1 MIHREAYDTVT
12 VLRIEHGKVNALDAE
27 LFDEL
32 STVLD
37 ELTPDDPEHDR
48 SGALVLTGSG
58 PAFSAGV
65 DLFRVLD
72 GGRGYLETFLPALT
86 HGLHTLFTYPRPVVA
101 ALNGH
106 AVAGGAVLAC
116 ACDARVMVRG
126 NARVGVPELKVGVP
140 YPTLALEVLRF
151 AVGARHLQELVYGGA
166 TYSPEEALHRGL
178 VDELVDEERL
188 LDRALELARSYAEL
202 PPRAFHLTKSALRR
216 PTLERWETDAPT
228 VDPKVLEQ
236 WAAPETL
243 DAVRSYL
250 AATVGR
256 SA

>member
-1 MIHREAYDTVT
+1 VIHRESHDPVT

-27 LFDEL
+27 LFEEL
-32 STVLD
+32 SSVLD

-48 SGALVLTGSG
+48 SGALVLTGTG
-58 PAFSAGV
+58 KTFSAGV
-65 DLFRVLD
+65 DLFRVLE
-72 GGRGYLETFLPALT
+72 GGRRYLETFLPALT
-86 HGLHTLFTYPRPVVA
+86 RGLHTLFTYPRPVVA

-116 ACDARVMVRG
+116 ACDARVMARG
-126 NARVGVPELKVGVP
+126 DARVGVPELEVGVP

-166 TYSPEEALHRGL
+166 TYPPEEARERGL
-178 VDELVDEERL
+178 VDELVDEGRL
-188 LDRALELARSYAEL
+188 LERAVEVAGGYAEL
-202 PPRAFHLTKSALRR
+202 PPRAFRLTKSALRR
-216 PTLERWETDAPT
+216 PTLERWEADAPT

-236 WAAPETL
+236 WAAPETF

-250 AATVGR
+250 EATVGR
-256 SA
+256 SG